1 MKKKIDEMSKEE
13 QYREYL
19 KAHSNSDAFNAERKY
34 LRDKE
39 KRRVERSRY
48 ELNNKKQKKHLKNNR
63 ENNRTEKNSN
73 FGFKRKTRRFFL
85 IILVILICIAGIFF
99 SLTKNF
105 DRKDIG
111 NRDYGINP
119 VADRELKNYRN
130 ILILGSDAR
139 KSEGYDGS
147 RTDAIVILSINK
159 KNGDMKL
166 ISLMRD
172 SYLSMRGYAGEGYV
186 LSKATH
192 AHAYGGAMNT
202 VSMINRN
209 LDLNIREYM
218 LFNWQAVSDMLD
230 ALGGVDIEV
239 TENEI
244 EDINQYG
251 RETASNVGSE
261 FTEIT
266 SAGKQTLTGVQAAT
280 YCRIRKNSG
289 GDVSRGDRYKKV
301 IQAVIAKGIKNPI
314 ALNKASKEVFPNVRT
329 NMSNGRMAT
338 LGIMLGRS
346 KSKGSISW
354 PNDYYGGLLSDGLWY
369 AVPTTLES
377 NVEWLYDKA
386 FEISDHVPS
395 KVSREISQEISS
407 SYSQ

>member
-13 QYREYL
+13 QYREYI
-19 KAHSNSDAFNAERKY
+19 KAHSNSDAINAERKY
-34 LRDKE
+34 LRDQE

-48 ELNNKKQKKHLKNNR
+48 ELNNKKRKKHRENNR
-63 ENNRTEKNSN
+63 ENNRAEKNSN
-73 FGFKRKTRRFFL
+73 FGFRRKIRWFFL
-85 IILVILICIAGIFF
+85 IILVILISLAGIFF

-111 NRDYGINP
+111 NRDYGINK
-119 VADRELKNYRN
+119 VAERELKNYRN

-218 LFNWQAVSDMLD
+218 LFNWQAVSDMVD

-244 EDINQYG
+244 EDINHYG

-301 IQAVIAKGIKNPI
+301 IQAVISKGIKNPI

-346 KSKGSISW
+346 NSKGSISW